1 MLECVNLNHDMLKA
15 YVLFKS
21 HNDIYMFQLQLI
33 AHVL

>member
-1 MLECVNLNHDMLKA
+1 MSKA

-21 HNDIYMFQLQLI
+21 HNDIYVYIFQLQLI